1 MPDGPPTDPPP
12 TVLPDMGDETPRRIG
27 HYTILTLLGEGGMG
41 EVYEAEQTEPVQ
53 RRVALKLIKWGMDTR
68 QVVARFESERQA
80 LALMNHPNVARVLDA
95 GATEQGRPYFVM
107 DLVRGVPITQYCD
120 SYRLDTRA
128 RLELFRQVCDGVQH
142 AHQKGVIHR
151 DIKPSNVLVTIE
163 DDRPVPKLIDFGVAK
178 ATTHR
183 LTERTLATEM
193 GQLIGTPEY
202 MSPEQA
208 GASALDVDTRT
219 DVYSLGLVLYELLA
233 GSLPFDPRELR
244 RATYDELCRK
254 IREEEPPRPSTR
266 LGTLAERASDVAE
279 KRDTDA
285 ASLVRELRSDLDW
298 IVIKAL
304 EKDRTRR
311 YPSASGLSAD
321 IGRYLRHEP
330 VQACPPST
338 AYRLQK
344 FVRRHKLGVA
354 ASAIVAAAL
363 VVGILGT
370 TVGMLQARRAELRA
384 TQEAEAARQV
394 SELLVGLF
402 EVSDPG
408 EAKGREIP
416 AREILDQGA
425 ARIGGELQEQPLV
438 QARLMDSIGRV
449 YRLLGYYDRSQPL
462 LEQALA
468 TREAEL
474 GREHPEVA
482 ESLHNLATLAVD
494 RGDYEVARPLFERAL
509 AIREAKLGVG
519 DRRVADTVHN
529 LALLHHEL
537 GDYDDARPLYRR
549 ALAIREQSPPAWALA
564 ESLNDLATLYHETGE
579 YEQARELYERALE
592 VATATRGADSPDA
605 ADTVHNLATLLYQMG
620 RYREAIPVMER
631 ALALSEETLGPDHP
645 DVGVSVNNLA
655 ALHHRLGELEAARP
669 LYERSLQIA
678 EEALGPDH
686 RDTGD
691 SLNNLANLLRDQ
703 RDFDAARPLY
713 ERALSIRQRAM
724 GPGHPSVA
732 TSHHDI
738 ALLLVEQGD
747 PGGARGHFER
757 AIAIRES
764 ALGDDH
770 PATADSLAGLAN
782 LLRDA
787 GDFAAAEP
795 LYARALAIRESRLGA
810 DHPDVARLR
819 AEYERML
826 QLTGR

>member
-1 MPDGPPTDPPP
+1 MADFPTDPPP
-12 TVLPDMGDETPRRIG
+12 TLLPDMGDETPKKIDR
-27 HYTILTLLGEGGMG
+27 YTILTLLGEGGMG
-41 EVYEAEQTEPVQ
+41 EVYEAEQTEPVH

-80 LALMNHPNVARVLDA
+80 LALMSHPNVARVLDA

-107 DLVRGVPITQYCD
+107 DLVRGVPVTEYCD
-120 SYRLDTRA
+120 SYCLDTRA
-128 RLELFRQVCDGVQH
+128 RLELFRQICDGVQH

-151 DIKPSNVLVTIE
+151 DIKPSNILVTIE
-163 DDRPVPKLIDFGVAK
+163 DDKPVPKLIDFGVAK

-233 GSLPFDPRELR
+233 GVLPYDARELR

-254 IREEEPPRPSTR
+254 IREGEPPRPSTR
-266 LGTLAERASDVAE
+266 LNTVGEMAPDVAK
-279 KRDTDA
+279 KRNTDA
-285 ASLVRELRSDLDW
+285 ASLVRQLRSDLDW
-298 IVIKAL
+298 IVMKAL

-311 YPSASGLSAD
+311 YPSASDLSAD
-321 IGRYLRHEP
+321 IGRYLNNEP

-344 FVRRHKLGVA
+344 FVRRHRLGVA
-354 ASAIVAAAL
+354 AGAIVAAAL

-370 TVGMLQARRAELRA
+370 TVGMVRARRAEQRA

-449 YRLLGYYDRSQPL
+449 YRLLGYYDESLPL
-462 LEQALA
+462 LERALA
-468 TREAEL
+468 IREAEL
-474 GREHPEVA
+474 GQKHPEVA

-494 RGDYEVARPLFERAL
+494 RGDYDAARPLFERAL
-509 AIREAKLGVG
+509 AIRETALGPS

-537 GDYDDARPLYRR
+537 GDYEAAEPLYRR
-549 ALAIREQSPPAWALA
+549 ALEIRDAGPVDWALA
-564 ESLNDLATLYHETGE
+564 ESLNDLATLYHETGD
-579 YEQARELYERALE
+579 YEQARALYERALE

-620 RYREAIPVMER
+620 RYREAVPVMER
-631 ALALSEETLGPDHP
+631 ALRLSETTLGPDHP

-655 ALHHRLGELEAARP
+655 ALHHRLGDLEAARP

-678 EEALGPDH
+678 EEVLGPNH

-703 RDFDAARPLY
+703 GDFAAAQPLY
-713 ERALSIRQRAM
+713 ERALRVRESAM
-724 GPGHPSVA
+724 GAGHPSVA

-738 ALLLVEQGD
+738 AVLLVEQGD
-747 PGGARGHFER
+747 PRNARPHFEQ

-764 ALGDDH
+764 ALGPDH
-770 PATADSLAGLAN
+770 PATADSLAALAN

-787 GDFAAAEP
+787 GDYAGAEP
-795 LYARALAIRESRLGA
+795 LYRRAIEIREARLGA
-810 DHPDVARLR
+810 DHPDVARVR
-819 AEYERML
+819 ADYERM
-826 QLTGR
+826 QEPAGR